1 MSAIAEAPAPAQTGS
16 AFPSSSGEIKA
27 SSLMAPATI
36 KPNVSA
42 DKISNAFEKRMP
54 PVVRAPIPA
63 VEGAPKVVDDGK
75 KPSEKL
81 FDNLRGLAKDPNAPD
96 KAPEATKTPKTDE
109 EGEQG
114 DDLLGESAEKEP
126 RKSGV
131 EAEKTPEVIDKKK
144 VNPWKLADEHKKAR
158 AQLEAEVADLKKLV
172 ANPETRKAEVERLT
186 AIEKRNQELEETI
199 RFVDYSKSKEF
210 TDKYQKPYE
219 AAWTRAMSELKELT
233 VEDTSTGET
242 RSMAPADLL
251 ELVNMPL
258 KQARERAD
266 ELYGAAAN
274 DVMNYRKEIRGLY
287 EQQSQALDQ
296 ARKSGVEK
304 HKLDTDQHTQ
314 KMQALQ
320 AETSKHWEAV
330 NKAIIENETTGP
342 YFRPV
347 EGNDEINGRL
357 EKGYKFVDETMAM
370 NPLNPDLTP
379 EQRQDAIKRHASL
392 RHRAAAFGRMRHEV
406 ETLRK
411 QYKGAMEKLS
421 QFEKSVPNF
430 GGDSQQA
437 AEILANGGKMSGLMQ
452 RLQAKAR

>member
-27 SSLMAPATI
+27 SSLMAPAAA

-42 DKISNAFEKRMP
+42 DKIGNAFEKRMP
-54 PVVRAPIPA
+54 PVVRAPIPTA
-63 VEGAPKVVDDGK
+63 EGAPKVVDDGK

-81 FDNLRGLAKDPNAPD
+81 FENLRGLAKDPNAPE
-96 KAPEATKTPKTDE
+96 EATKTPKTPKTEADDE
-109 EGEQG
+109 PADE
-114 DDLLGESAEKEP
+114 LLGETEKKNPGTSE
-126 RKSGV
+126 V

-144 VNPWKLADEHKKAR
+144 VNPWKVIDEHKKAR
-158 AQLEAEVADLKKLV
+158 SQLEAEVADLKKLV
-172 ANPETRKAEVERLT
+172 ANPETRKAEVERLS

-199 RFVDYSKSKEF
+199 KFVDYSKSKEF
-210 TDKYQKPYE
+210 TEKYQKPYE

-233 VEDTSTGET
+233 VEDTATGET

-251 ELVNMPL
+251 DLVNLPL
-258 KQARERAD
+258 LKAREKAD

-274 DVMNYRKEIRGLY
+274 EVMAYRKEIRGLY

-304 HKLDTDQHTQ
+304 HQQDTAQHAQ

-330 NKAIIENETTGP
+330 NKAILENETTGP

-370 NPLNPDLTP
+370 NPLNPSLTP

-411 QYKGAMEKLS
+411 QYAEVRKKLT
-421 QFEKSVPNF
+421 QFEGSVPNF
-430 GGDSQQA
+430 GGDSKQG

-452 RLQAKAR
+452 RLQQKAR